1 MTRFAEDMLK
11 AENVRL
17 KAELAKNVI
26 LKAELA
32 ALRQERDEL
41 AIDLDKLA
49 DLMADSTGILV
60 SHTPIVERLKP
71 RRRRKGT

>member
-32 ALRQERDEL
+32 ALRQERDALRAEL
-41 AIDLDKLA
+41 EKCRTRPDLDPCHDVPPGCNA
-49 DLMADSTGILV
+49 EV
-60 SHTPIVERLKP
+60 
-71 RRRRKGT
+71 